1 MNRQPRK
8 NKNHEMKSKMF
19 LVSYYR
25 LQMYSIFASF
35 NVINMQLL
43 TIILCMFFDDIQPF
57 SYTSKSCGIKQKQNN
72 NNNICVEAVCTYFFC
87 SSNARYSSGKI

>member
-43 TIILCMFFDDIQPF
+43 TIILCMFFD
-57 SYTSKSCGIKQKQNN
+57 
-72 NNNICVEAVCTYFFC
+72 
-87 SSNARYSSGKI
+87 